1 MRALTLGLRAAALVL
16 ATGLG
21 ATLALAQ
28 PRASDAP
35 DPLDGGAP
43 RALDAG
49 SPRALDAGSL
59 DALDVRDGGAP
70 DVTRGASTEQGD
82 GSSGAVAVDPTLAAG
97 VDAGD
102 PSDAAPL
109 DTRAGVDDDAD
120 AAAPAPSVE
129 PKPQPPQQEPGPT
142 TLPAV
147 EPDPA
152 VAPVLEGRQLERP
165 PEAQSIATRD
175 RPETVLR
182 VLLGLLALMAIA
194 YLGGHERVLAW
205 ERRLGISQV
214 ITAGLP
220 FILLGMVARLP
231 KVGILT
237 DAVLTE
243 LSPLLTIGLGSVGFI
258 AGFRLDTKRFQRLPR
273 GTSSTALL
281 STLIPSA
288 TVAVAMA
295 PLLLVFSGETWSRSL
310 LRNPVFLRDA
320 LILATAG
327 AMTARSAIRLREGE
341 PQAEGTAAQAEGTA
355 AQIVRLEE
363 LAGVAGLAF
372 VAAFFRQQHGHEGG
386 WQLPG
391 MAWLMLTLG
400 LGAALGLLFYTMLI
414 VTPRG
419 PDFLVVALG
428 AIAFAAGAANYL
440 RLSSVAVPFVAGV
453 ILVNFPGNFQPRLR
467 EMLARLERPIYLL
480 ALFVIG
486 ALWRVDDWRGWVL
499 MPVFMVSRLAGKSLA
514 AALAARSEHLPIT
527 AEESR
532 TLAISPIGALAI
544 AIVVNAQLLY
554 PGGSISLVVSAVI
567 GGGVLTEA
575 FVQLA
580 SRRAAST
587 KGPASAPPSAPPPAP
602 SDGASDRP
610 SPAPPADAE
619 PEARP

>member
-1 MRALTLGLRAAALVL
+1 MRALTSLPL
-16 ATGLG
+16 AI
-21 ATLALAQ
+21 ALALLFVGAASRAQ
-28 PRASDAP
+28 PREPGGVSGRANDTSARDGRDAGTSRARDAGPRDASDE
-35 DPLDGGAP
+35 LDGGAP
-43 RALDAG
+43 EG
-49 SPRALDAGSL
+49 
-59 DALDVRDGGAP
+59 GGAP
-70 DVTRGASTEQGD
+70 STGLGD
-82 GSSGAVAVDPTLAAG
+82 GLPEVGAGP
-97 VDAGD
+97 VDADAG
-102 PSDAAPL
+102 PSDAGPE
-109 DTRAGVDDDAD
+109 DTRAGHREGD
-120 AAAPAPSVE
+120 AAPPTAPSAE
-129 PKPQPPQQEPGPT
+129 PDPRPPPLHEPGPT

-152 VAPVLEGRQLERP
+152 VAPVLEGRQRDLP
-165 PEAQSIATRD
+165 PEATTIATRD

-182 VLLGLLALMAIA
+182 VLVGLLALMAIA

-220 FILLGMVARLP
+220 FILLGMIARLP
-231 KVGILT
+231 SVGILT

-258 AGFRLDTKRFQRLPR
+258 AGFRLDTKRFQGLPR

-288 TVAVAMA
+288 TVAAAMA
-295 PLLLVFSGETWSRSL
+295 PLLLVFSGETWSRNL

-327 AMTARSAIRLREGE
+327 AMTARSAIRLRESDAAERAPE
-341 PQAEGTAAQAEGTA
+341 PTTEGTA

-372 VAAFFRQQHGHEGG
+372 VAAFFRQQHGHENA
-386 WQLPG
+386 WHLPG
-391 MAWLMLTLG
+391 MAWLLLTLG
-400 LGAALGLLFYTMLI
+400 LGAALGLLFYTMLV

-419 PDFLVVALG
+419 ADFLVVALG

-453 ILVNFPGNFQPRLR
+453 ILVNFPGTFQPRLR
-467 EMLARLERPIYLL
+467 EMLGRLERPIYLL

-486 ALWRVDDWRGWVL
+486 ALWRVGDWRGWVL
-499 MPVFMVSRLAGKSLA
+499 MPVFMLSRLAGKQLA

-580 SRRAAST
+580 SRRGATQKSPASLGPPPSRSAE
-587 KGPASAPPSAPPPAP
+587 GPAPVE
-602 SDGASDRP
+602 ASSGSTERTP
-610 SPAPPADAE
+610 
-619 PEARP
+619 